1 METSPLRLLD
11 YDVSQMLNDE
21 ILKSKYIFNM
31 KYYINR
37 YNKKEY
43 YLSHKYFE
51 ELNNSFKY
59 MTKMR
64 NNNIKVSFI
73 QPIYPFYYNVHTKI
87 LNVKYSIRIYED
99 SKKYLNLIYI

>member
-21 ILKSKYIFNM
+21 ILKSKYNFNM
-31 KYYINR
+31 EYYINR

-43 YLSHKYFE
+43 NLSHKYFK
-51 ELNNSFKY
+51 ELNKVFEY

-73 QPIYPFYYNVHTKI
+73 QPIFPFHYNIHTKI
-87 LNVKYSIRIYED
+87 LNVKYSITRYED
-99 SKKYLNLIYI
+99 TIKYI

>member
-11 YDVSQMLNDE
+11 YDVSLMLNDE
-21 ILKSKYIFNM
+21 ILKSKKEFNM

-43 YLSHKYFE
+43 YLSHKYFK
-51 ELNNSFKY
+51 ELNKVFEY

-64 NNNIKVSFI
+64 NNNSKVSFI
-73 QPIYPFYYNVHTKI
+73 QPIFPFHCNVQTNI
-87 LNVKYSIRIYED
+87 LNVKYSIKRYED
-99 SKKYLNLIYI
+99 TIEYI